1 MRLTCPCCGAQNS
14 LEALLNDAAARQAVA
29 VALALPGLGDRLVR
43 YLGLFRAPKHGLTWD
58 RAARLLEE
66 LNTAIAAGQITRHGQ
81 DWPAPL
87 DYWKSALDQVL
98 DARPTL
104 TLPLKTH
111 GYLYEV
117 VLGHSRKATEARAT
131 REERAAEQT
140 QAREG
145 ERRGMQGG
153 AALLQ
158 TLAALAPDP
167 SPAGALTPDPSP
179 ACGRGARD
187 ALSPDPSPACGRG
200 ERAARPTRSAPPAA
214 FRALLKGLTGVVA
227 EAALPDPPSA
237 IAPDHQ

>member
-29 VALALPGLGDRLVR
+29 TALALPGLGDRLVR

-66 LNTAIAAGQITRHGQ
+66 LNTAIAAGHITRHGQ

-98 DARPTL
+98 DSRPTL

-117 VLGHSRKATEARAT
+117 VLGHSRKAAERQAERQ
-131 REERAAEQT
+131 ERAAEQT
-140 QAREG
+140 QARTG
-145 ERRGMQGG
+145 DRSGMQSG

-158 TLAALAPDP
+158 ALAALAPPAAPALTP
-167 SPAGALTPDPSP
+167 SALTPDPAP
-179 ACGRGARD
+179 EGKGQ
-187 ALSPDPSPACGRG
+187 
-200 ERAARPTRSAPPAA
+200 RPPRSAPPAE
-214 FRALLKGLTGVVA
+214 FRALLKGLTGVAGEA
-227 EAALPDPPSA
+227 ERE
-237 IAPDHQ
+237 

>member
-1 MRLTCPCCGAQNS
+1 MRLTGPCCGAQNS

-29 VALALPGLGDRLVR
+29 AALALPGLGDRLVR

-66 LNTAIAAGQITRHGQ
+66 LNTALAAGQITRHGQ

-98 DARPTL
+98 DARPSL

-158 TLAALAPDP
+158 TLAALAPNP
-167 SPAGALTPDPSP
+167 SPACALTPDPSP
-179 ACGRGARD
+179 AG
-187 ALSPDPSPACGRG
+187 GRG
-200 ERAARPTRSAPPAA
+200 ERDARGEGALRPPCSAPPAA
-214 FRALLKGLTGVVA
+214 FRALLKGLTGVAA